1 MIVRSILPRTTPRSF
16 PRITARGSTRLAY
29 PLTRSTS
36 SPRLRPLSRT
46 CERAV
51 THVYLLANARV
62 TAYLRGALPK
72 LELTADP
79 KACEALIV
87 TYDTELTYD
96 KLRDAALLLQQNPV

>member
-1 MIVRSILPRTTPRSF
+1 
-16 PRITARGSTRLAY
+16 
-29 PLTRSTS
+29 
-36 SPRLRPLSRT
+36 
-46 CERAV
+46 
-51 THVYLLANARV
+51 VYLLANARV